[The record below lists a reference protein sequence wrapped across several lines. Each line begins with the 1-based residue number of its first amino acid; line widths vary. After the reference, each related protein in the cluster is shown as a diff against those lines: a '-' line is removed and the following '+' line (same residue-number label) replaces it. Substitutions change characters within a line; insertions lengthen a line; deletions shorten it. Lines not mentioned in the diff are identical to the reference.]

1 MIDKIEKTIVKYNML
16 NCTGERIL
24 AGLSGGADSV
34 SLVLV
39 LKKLGYDVYAIH
51 INHNLRGE
59 ESMRDERFC
68 EDFCKNHNIS
78 YAQKSVD
85 VMKYCNENGLSVE
98 TGAREIRYKIFDEY
112 AKGCKIATAH
122 NADDC
127 LETALFNL
135 SRGTGI
141 KGICGIPAVRDNIIR
156 PLIEVSRAE
165 IEEFL
170 ISENQSY
177 VVDSSNLSNDY
188 SRNKIRHGAV
198 AVLREINSGLV
209 NNYLRLRE
217 NLEADNDYL
226 ANQSNQ
232 IFQNIK
238 VDGGYEIFKL
248 ADIHKAIKNRIYC
261 EILNENNIEVSQT
274 KVETLENLRI
284 ASGKVN
290 ISNNHYVI
298 CQNGFLSFIKKAE
311 PVEEIRIPIT
321 INNKY
326 LFFDRQIL
334 LEMKENSIHGNN
346 INSFFTIPVMDCDK
360 IKGGIYLRNRRAGD
374 KIKLAGRGFTSSVKK
389 LLNENILVEKRDK
402 LAFLEDEE
410 GLIFVEG
417 FGPAQ
422 RVCCDAQTKS
432 VIEIKIFAK

>member
-34 SLVLV
+34 SLVLL

-68 EDFCKNHNIS
+68 EEFCKTHNIS
-78 YAQKSVD
+78 YAKKSVD

-170 ISENQSY
+170 ISEKQSY

-198 AVLREINSGLV
+198 AVLREINSGLID
-209 NNYLRLRE
+209 NYLRLRE

-226 ANQSNQ
+226 TNQSNQ
-232 IFQNIK
+232 ILENIK
-238 VDGGYEIFKL
+238 VDGGYEVFKL

-290 ISNNHYVI
+290 IANNRYVI

-311 PVEEIRIPIT
+311 PVEEIRIPIS
-321 INNKY
+321 INDKY

-374 KIKLAGRGFTSSVKK
+374 EIKLAGRGFTSSVKK
-389 LLNENILVEKRDK
+389 LLNENISAEKRDK

-422 RVCCDAQTKS
+422 RVCCDTQTQS